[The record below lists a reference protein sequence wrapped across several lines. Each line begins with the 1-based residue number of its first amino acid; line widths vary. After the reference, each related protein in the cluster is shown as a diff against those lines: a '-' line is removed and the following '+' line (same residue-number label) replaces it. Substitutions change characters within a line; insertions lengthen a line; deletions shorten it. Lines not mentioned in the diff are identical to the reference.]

1 MNMNIYMKNNINK
14 NIALNQD
21 EIIGTRTFEPNHV
34 LNLIFSWLLKRETN

>member
-21 EIIGTRTFEPNHV
+21 EIIGTRTFEPHHV
-34 LNLIFSWLLKRETN
+34 LNLIFFTVAEKGN